1 MIIPVFLM
9 KTPKGFM
16 AVRIEADGSHR
27 ELVRVGLRN
36 LPESVANMS
45 VALIDLQAPD
55 YGELVKYVGK
65 IKRGLLPAINTI
77 MRSYEVERLEVYE
90 KEREFFENL
99 VLGHAWDQLVMSDML
114 DG

>member
-1 MIIPVFLM
+1 MIIPCFLM
-9 KTPKGFM
+9 KTPNGFM
-16 AVRIEADGSHR
+16 GVRIEADGSHR
-27 ELVRVGLRN
+27 ELIRVGLRN

-55 YGELVKYVGK
+55 YGELVKFVGK
-65 IKRGLLPAINTI
+65 VKRGLIPTVQQV
-77 MRSYEVERLEVYE
+77 MRSYEVERITTYE

-99 VLGHAWDQLVMSDML
+99 ALGHAWDQLTLSDLL